1 MKTCQ
6 AIVCKYVNILT
17 FSFVRYLS
25 SNNYSS
31 VGTAVVNP
39 LGVAE
44 FQGFVFL
51 KRIIP

>member
-6 AIVCKYVNILT
+6 AIVCKYVNLST
-17 FSFVRYLS
+17 FSFLRNLS

-31 VGTAVVNP
+31 VGATVVNP